1 MVFKMRT
8 DATLD
13 SWFHEVRSGV
23 RDVKGVF
30 SKLRSKC
37 PGVAEEFI
45 HFPPLPSREGKNLY
59 VLAVL
64 KALKKIGLDSWEVIR
79 WRDSSNPKA

>member
-64 KALKKIGLDSWEVIR
+64 KALKKIGLDSWEG
-79 WRDSSNPKA
+79 DPLEGLQ